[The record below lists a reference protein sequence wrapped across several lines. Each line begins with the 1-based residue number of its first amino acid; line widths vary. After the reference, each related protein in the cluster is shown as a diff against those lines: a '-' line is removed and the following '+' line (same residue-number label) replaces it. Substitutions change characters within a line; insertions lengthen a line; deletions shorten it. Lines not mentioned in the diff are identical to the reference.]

1 MIIPT
6 HFGPAAAPWRIQPL
20 QVLSLQVLSL
30 QVLSLQVLPL
40 QVRAWYAWAFSRLVS
55 LDLMVVDLRLAL
67 ATVVARSLVQ
77 AANALVRH
85 VMARAWRGA
94 RFAEDITA
102 AATMVAAAVG

>member
-6 HFGPAAAPWRIQPL
+6 HFGPAAALWRTQPL
-20 QVLSLQVLSL
+20 QVRPLRV
-30 QVLSLQVLPL
+30 PAL
-40 QVRAWYAWAFSRLVS
+40 QVRAWYAWAFGRLVS

-67 ATVVARSLVQ
+67 ATVVARFLVQ
-77 AANALVRH
+77 AANGLVRH

-102 AATMVAAAVG
+102 AATMVAAARG